1 MAELKTTTINGN
13 LTLTGY
19 TTDILKYGTNNYNY
33 ALLGYSPQTG
43 DMYATSF
50 HAASDRRL
58 KENIVPTDIDFKD
71 ILDKINIV
79 NFNFKDDKE
88 KKLNI
93 GVIAQELRDILPEK
107 YKESFISGHETEDD
121 HLSVNETKLLYVALL
136 ALKDQEKR
144 IAELEKKLGE

>member
-1 MAELKTTTINGN
+1 MESIKVKETEITGGYWKTRQEINSTATLRSVYERFKETHRFDALKCEWKDGDPDMPHIFWDSDVAKWIEGAS
-13 LTLTGY
+13 Y
-19 TTDILKYGTNNYNY
+19 IL
-33 ALLGYSPQTG
+33 
-43 DMYATSF
+43 
-50 HAASDRRL
+50 
-58 KENIVPTDIDFKD
+58 
-71 ILDKINIV
+71 
-79 NFNFKDDKE
+79 NFKDDEE

-107 YKESFISGHETEDD
+107 YKESFISGHETEED